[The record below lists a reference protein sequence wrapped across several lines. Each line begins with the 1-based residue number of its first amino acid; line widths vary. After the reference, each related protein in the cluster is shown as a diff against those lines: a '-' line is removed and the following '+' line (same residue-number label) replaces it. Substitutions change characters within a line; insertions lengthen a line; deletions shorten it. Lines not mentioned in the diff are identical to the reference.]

1 MATPLAEARAHE
13 EVLMINRV
21 LGGEQEAY
29 TFLVERYSGS
39 LLRYLARMVGRSEEA
54 EDLLQESF
62 LRAYLSLA
70 SFDSTYRFS
79 TWLFRIATNLALNRL
94 KAERKVV
101 SLEAMSEQLDEAP
114 FEPADEREDC
124 RPEYRSER
132 AELAIEVQRCLD
144 DLPAAY
150 RAVVALRYLAEL
162 SYNEIADATGLPLNT
177 VRTRLHRGRERL
189 GECLEQRPGEEE
201 QK

>member
-1 MATPLAEARAHE
+1 MATPLAEARARE
-13 EVLMINRV
+13 EVGTINRV
-21 LGGEQEAY
+21 LDGDQEAY
-29 TFLVERYSGS
+29 TLLVERYSGS
-39 LLRYLARMVGRSEEA
+39 LLRYLVRMVKRLDEA

-94 KAERKVV
+94 KGERRIV
-101 SLEAMSEQLDEAP
+101 SLEAMSDQLDEAP
-114 FEPADEREDC
+114 LELADEREDC
-124 RPEYRSER
+124 RPEYRSEQ
-132 AELAIEVQRCLD
+132 AESALEMQRCLD

-150 RAVVALRYLAEL
+150 RAVVALRYLADL
-162 SYNEIADATGLPLNT
+162 SYNEIAEATGLPLNT

-189 GECLEQRPGEEE
+189 GECLEKLPGEEE
-201 QK
+201 L